1 MHGYIRSARR
11 YRWLIVSVLTIVW
24 GAGAIAAYVDYTTTF
39 ESEAIIWGQRP
50 PPELA
55 SGPADPSLSVVQT
68 PATQQAAL
76 LTQLFQTESFLREVV
91 ARTSL
96 QESIRGT
103 VNEKKTVEDVR
114 KRLRAQALGTNLLS
128 VSFTAR
134 DPRIAYEVVIAA
146 LALRGERV
154 TQSRVAA
161 TASISALY
169 QKELEVTQGRALDLQ
184 RQLDEFNESHAGPL
198 TEEEQHRRDQL
209 RLALDFVQ
217 IRLGDLRGRID
228 QALIAPALLDVSGVE
243 FQVLDEPTVERS
255 PRGGAKPAASIAGVA
270 AAAGLLLAALVVLLG
285 TLLSDRL
292 AGSDNIA
299 PLAPARL
306 FATVPYVPEAAGRRG
321 RDART
326 ALAAIAFEDD
336 AAARRARVR

>member
-1 MHGYIRSARR
+1 M
-11 YRWLIVSVLTIVW
+11 
-24 GAGAIAAYVDYTTTF
+24 
-39 ESEAIIWGQRP
+39 
-50 PPELA
+50 
-55 SGPADPSLSVVQT
+55 
-68 PATQQAAL
+68 
-76 LTQLFQTESFLREVV
+76 

-198 TEEEQHRRDQL
+198 TERTTPDCHALSGQPRRP
-209 RLALDFVQ
+209 R
-217 IRLGDLRGRID
+217 
-228 QALIAPALLDVSGVE
+228 
-243 FQVLDEPTVERS
+243 PT
-255 PRGGAKPAASIAGVA
+255 A
-270 AAAGLLLAALVVLLG
+270 
-285 TLLSDRL
+285 TLWR
-292 AGSDNIA
+292 
-299 PLAPARL
+299 
-306 FATVPYVPEAAGRRG
+306 
-321 RDART
+321 
-326 ALAAIAFEDD
+326 
-336 AAARRARVR
+336 